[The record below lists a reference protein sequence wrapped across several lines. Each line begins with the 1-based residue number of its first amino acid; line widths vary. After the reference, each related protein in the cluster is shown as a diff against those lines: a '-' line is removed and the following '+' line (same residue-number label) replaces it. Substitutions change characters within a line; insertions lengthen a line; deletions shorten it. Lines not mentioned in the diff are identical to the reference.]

1 MSDHFSPIPDA
12 TPPAATNPD
21 PDPAM
26 LSALTRFRARM
37 RTANRAFI
45 QSRIAEIE
53 TRDSSAP
60 DQTKIQRMAEW
71 RHCDWNPAPDRWD
84 EGKPYLQM
92 VDEDAVPDRRM
103 DGVYPTRLRT
113 ETARQIYLDMLQGVF
128 QRQAEARAAK
138 EGSEHPGVIPR
149 CEELGRFLRYAH
161 EVRDPDFRHSGVAE
175 FEAGLYIRFEDEEL
189 EGTGEGREDRYHE
202 CVRTKCEHL
211 RQSLEQLTSYQ
222 SSLFGRA
229 TIVADVDCDLEVKA
243 GVLTGQEGYQGQWP
257 QWYSAY
263 LYCRKYPDDDEEEG
277 EERVGDDEQ
286 KKMRWNDDVPDSPN
300 IGEWGWRIVFMEVN
314 YCDPWEPQ
322 QLYGRRPRFDSIPEF
337 LDWYSSWPDHLT
349 ERQLLSYRRH
359 ARGWDGCQTDCESE
373 CEDHC

>member
-1 MSDHFSPIPDA
+1 
-12 TPPAATNPD
+12 
-21 PDPAM
+21 M
-26 LSALTRFRARM
+26 LSGLTRFRARM

-53 TRDSSAP
+53 TRDPSAP
-60 DQTKIQRMAEW
+60 DQKKIQRMAEW
-71 RHCDWNPAPDRWD
+71 RYCDWNPAPDRWD
-84 EGKPYLQM
+84 DGKPYLQM
-92 VDEDAVPDRRM
+92 VDDDAVPDRRM

-128 QRQAEARAAK
+128 QRQAEARAAR
-138 EGSEHPGVIPR
+138 EGLEHPGVIPR
-149 CEELGRFLRYAH
+149 CEELGRLLRYAH
-161 EVRDPDFRHSGVAE
+161 EVQDPDLRQSRVAE
-175 FEAGLYIRFEDEEL
+175 FAAGLFIHFGDEDLEGIGEGVEGDEGEDEEGRRRRQ
-189 EGTGEGREDRYHE
+189 EREDRYHE

-211 RQSLEQLTSYQ
+211 RQSLEQPNDYY

-243 GVLTGQEGYQGQWP
+243 GVLTGEEGYQGQWP

-263 LYCRKYPDDDEEEG
+263 LYCRKYPDDDDEEEEDEEEG
-277 EERVGDDEQ
+277 KGDQNEEQ
-286 KKMRWNDDVPDSPN
+286 KMKWNDDVPDSPN
-300 IGEWGWRIVFMEVN
+300 IHEWGWRIVFMEVD